1 MHKLNSAGDGG
12 RFSFASQHFETPPPI
27 RLSTT
32 FFSYA
37 NNAQIVQCEEIVL
50 SIGRPIVVVIAS
62 EITQFFIVPL
72 LQHCFAISYR
82 RENQRQYE
90 LKAATESGCKAWIDA
105 IREAR

>member
-1 MHKLNSAGDGG
+1 MEERVG
-12 RFSFASQHFETPPPI
+12 RDS
-27 RLSTT
+27 RLSLDALKRRR
-32 FFSYA
+32 FVCAWHFSYVH
-37 NNAQIVQCEEIVL
+37 NAQIEEFALFVA
-50 SIGRPIVVVIAS
+50 RRIVVVVYCRAL

-90 LKAATESGCKAWIDA
+90 LKATTEAECIEWIDA